1 MSEAARVRIRADA
14 PHSTPA
20 PTAGLHAVAPTPAPA
35 AAAATPVLRRPSQG
49 RAHRRLGKS
58 STLGLMALLVLAAF
72 VFAAGQGAF
81 AIDAARLPGIT
92 WNAWLH
98 WWQGAGAA
106 SPGASTE
113 QLVFATIRLPRLV
126 MGLAAGAGLGL
137 AGALMQGLFRNPLAD
152 PGLIGVSSSAALAAA
167 ALIVMGALWFP
178 SVPRSLGSWP
188 LMLSAFVG
196 GLVTT
201 GLIYGLAQT
210 GGGTRIGVMLLAG
223 VAINALAMAGLGLLS
238 FLSTDEQLRN
248 LQLWL
253 MGSLGSTRW
262 PVALAA
268 CVVVGIAMA
277 LAMRLAQPLNAI
289 ALGEAQATLM
299 GVAVERSKRLA
310 VIVAALVVGCITA
323 ACGMIGFIGLVA
335 PHWVR
340 LVAGPDHR
348 VVLPASALLGAAM
361 VVFADAFAR
370 TVVAPAELPL
380 GVLTALVGVPLFLA
394 MLRQFRRQI

>member
-1 MSEAARVRIRADA
+1 MSDSLRMDAGGAGAAARPPVAAVPVTVDTPKTIAASAQPVRAR
-14 PHSTPA
+14 
-20 PTAGLHAVAPTPAPA
+20 GVF
-35 AAAATPVLRRPSQG
+35 
-49 RAHRRLGKS
+49 RLKKQQAI
-58 STLGLMALLVLAAF
+58 GLMALLALAAF

-81 AIDAARLPGIT
+81 AIDAARLPAIT
-92 WNAWLH
+92 WQALLH
-98 WWQGAGAA
+98 WWAGGTGEA
-106 SPGASTE
+106 SVE
-113 QLVFATIRLPRLV
+113 QQVFATIRLPRLV

-152 PGLIGVSSSAALAAA
+152 PGLIGVSSGAALAAA

-201 GLIYGLAQT
+201 GLIYGLAQW

-268 CVVVGIAMA
+268 CVVVAIAMA

-299 GVAVERSKRLA
+299 GVSVERSKRLA

-340 LVAGPDHR
+340 LIAGPDHR

>member
-1 MSEAARVRIRADA
+1 MNTR
-14 PHSTPA
+14 
-20 PTAGLHAVAPTPAPA
+20 TASPVGGNAH
-35 AAAATPVLRRPSQG
+35 ATPPATAKTIATKAQPTGARH
-49 RAHRRLGKS
+49 AFRLKKPQAIA
-58 STLGLMALLVLAAF
+58 LMALLALAAF

-92 WNAWLH
+92 WRALLH
-98 WWQGAGAA
+98 WWQGPDALGAA
-106 SPGASTE
+106 GASTE
-113 QLVFATIRLPRLV
+113 QLVFSTIRLPRLV

-152 PGLIGVSSSAALAAA
+152 PGLIGVSSGAALAAA

-178 SVPRSLGSWP
+178 DVPRSLGSWP
-188 LMLSAFVG
+188 LMLTAFCG

-262 PVALAA
+262 PVALTA
-268 CVVVGIAMA
+268 CAVVAVAMA
-277 LAMRLAQPLNAI
+277 VAMRLAQPLNAI

-299 GVAVERSKRLA
+299 GVAVERSKRIS

-323 ACGMIGFIGLVA
+323 ACGMVGFVGLVA

-394 MLRQFRRQI
+394 MLRQFRRQL

>member
-1 MSEAARVRIRADA
+1 MSESLRVNAASAARHRVAVQAAAQPASASAIKTAAASACPADA
-14 PHSTPA
+14 
-20 PTAGLHAVAPTPAPA
+20 
-35 AAAATPVLRRPSQG
+35 RRVF
-49 RAHRRLGKS
+49 RLKKQQAI
-58 STLGLMALLVLAAF
+58 GLMALLALAAF

-81 AIDAARLPGIT
+81 AIDAARLPAIS
-92 WNAWLH
+92 WNALLH
-98 WWQGAGAA
+98 WWQGGV
-106 SPGASTE
+106 GMASTE
-113 QLVFATIRLPRLV
+113 QQVFATIRLPRLI

-152 PGLIGVSSSAALAAA
+152 PGLIGVSSGAALAAA

-188 LMLSAFVG
+188 LMLTAFGG

-201 GLIYGLAQT
+201 GLIYGLAQS

-262 PVALAA
+262 PVALTA
-268 CVVVGIAMA
+268 CAVVAVAMA
-277 LAMRLAQPLNAI
+277 IAMRLAQPLNAI

-299 GVAVERSKRLA
+299 GVAVERSKRIS

-323 ACGMIGFIGLVA
+323 ACGMVGFIGLVA

-394 MLRQFRRQI
+394 MLRQFRRQL

>member
-1 MSEAARVRIRADA
+1 MPQPREQL
-14 PHSTPA
+14 P
-20 PTAGLHAVAPTPAPA
+20 
-35 AAAATPVLRRPSQG
+35 LRLRKPQV
-49 RAHRRLGKS
+49 
-58 STLGLMALLVLAAF
+58 LGLLTLLVLAAL
-72 VFAAGQGAF
+72 VFASGQGAY
-81 AIDAARLPGIT
+81 AIDAARLPGVA
-92 WNAWLH
+92 WQAWLH
-98 WWQGAGAA
+98 WWNGTGE
-106 SPGASTE
+106 ASTE

-152 PGLIGVSSSAALAAA
+152 PGLIGVSSGAALAAA
-167 ALIVMGALWFP
+167 ALIVLGALWFP
-178 SVPRSLGSWP
+178 QLPRTLGSWP
-188 LMLSAFVG
+188 LMLTAFAG
-196 GLVTT
+196 GLAVVA
-201 GLIYGLAQT
+201 LIYGLAQA

-253 MGSLGSTRW
+253 LGSLGGTRW
-262 PVALAA
+262 PVALGAA
-268 CVVVGIAMA
+268 A
-277 LAMRLAQPLNAI
+277 LVATAVLLAQRLAQPLNAI
-289 ALGEAQATLM
+289 ALGEAQASLL
-299 GVAVERSKRLA
+299 GVAVEPTKRCA
-310 VIVAALVVGCITA
+310 VVLAALVVGAITA

-340 LVAGPDHR
+340 LMAGPDHR

-370 TVVAPAELPL
+370 TIVQPAELPL

-394 MLRQFRRQI
+394 MLRQFRRQL

>member
-1 MSEAARVRIRADA
+1 
-14 PHSTPA
+14 
-20 PTAGLHAVAPTPAPA
+20 
-35 AAAATPVLRRPSQG
+35 
-49 RAHRRLGKS
+49 
-58 STLGLMALLVLAAF
+58 MALLALAAF

-81 AIDAARLPGIT
+81 AIDAARLPAIT
-92 WNAWLH
+92 WQALLH
-98 WWQGAGAA
+98 WWQGGTGEA
-106 SPGASTE
+106 SVE
-113 QLVFATIRLPRLV
+113 QQVFATIRLPRLV

-152 PGLIGVSSSAALAAA
+152 PGLIGVSSGAALAAA

-268 CVVVGIAMA
+268 CVVVGVAMA